1 MLKFIGKLGCLQ
13 DDWRAIRTDS
23 WCHIVKREILKRGQE
38 RELPALGAFLQERG
52 EALKPGIGR
61 LCAVD
66 LAHKVEKIFRQVK
79 HQKCFLSHVHMIE
92 MMKISRGGA
101 MRRRDG
107 LCPKRGKMGRACL
120 CAYSS
125 QCAACGANTPAG

>member
-1 MLKFIGKLGCLQ
+1 MLKFIGKRGGLQ
-13 DDWRAIRTDS
+13 DDWGAIRTES

-38 RELPALGAFLQERG
+38 RELPTLCAFLQKRG
-52 EALKPGIGR
+52 EAGKPGIGR

-92 MMKISRGGA
+92 MMKSSRGGVMCA
-101 MRRRDG
+101 KRWPV
-107 LCPKRGKMGRACL
+107 PKKREK
-120 CAYSS
+120 
-125 QCAACGANTPAG
+125 